1 MVPIDVVI
9 ANAGTIGGNA
19 FANEISENDRQTTL
33 GINLLGVWLCVATA
47 CPARGSR

>member
-47 CPARGSR
+47 CPARVSR